1 MSPRSWLAPTLL
13 TVMILAVI
21 DSMRFSSPLID
32 AAFERSTGLAA
43 SVSLITYAGVAIPV
57 AILALTALKGQLLR
71 ATGISVI
78 LFVIARAAMQLFA
91 DSVYPAVLAVTTIA
105 LVSWVSCVATVR
117 YAFSTWKTVSAL
129 LRGIALI

>member
-13 TVMILAVI
+13 TVMTLAVI
-21 DSMRFSSPLID
+21 DSMRLSGPLID

-43 SVSLITYAGVAIPV
+43 SVALITYAGVAIPV

-78 LFVIARAAMQLFA
+78 FYVIARAAMQLFA
-91 DSVYPAVLAVTTIA
+91 DSRYPTALAVTTIA
-105 LVSWVSCVATVR
+105 LASWVLSVATVP
-117 YAFSTWKTVSAL
+117 YACTTRTAGTAL
-129 LRGIALI
+129 AGG